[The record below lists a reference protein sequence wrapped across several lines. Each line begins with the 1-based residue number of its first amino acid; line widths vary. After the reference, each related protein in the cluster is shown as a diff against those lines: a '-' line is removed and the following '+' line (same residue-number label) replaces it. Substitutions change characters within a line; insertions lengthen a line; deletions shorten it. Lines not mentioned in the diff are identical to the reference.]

1 MIQIRIDPMHAFMRQ
16 ISVTYRCA
24 MLYREKEL
32 ADTGLSGCQ
41 TPYLVAL
48 YRMPG
53 ISQEELAR
61 YLNVNKSSVA
71 RQLANLEKQDYVR
84 REPSHA
90 DRRSLLVYPTE
101 KAMQLRDRLFRVLFG
116 WSDYLTEDFTP
127 EEKEQLLCMMRRV
140 ADRAEAYVKGGACAC
155 APSDDT

>member
-1 MIQIRIDPMHAFMRQ
+1 MHAFMRQ

-24 MLYREKEL
+24 MLYREREL
-32 ADTGLSGCQ
+32 GDTGLSGCQ

-71 RQLANLEKQDYVR
+71 RQLVSLEKNGYVR
-84 REPSHA
+84 RESSPE
-90 DRRSLLVYPTE
+90 DRRIMLVYPTE
-101 KAMQLRDRLFRVLFG
+101 KAFASQERLFHVLFG

-140 ADRAEAYVKGGACAC
+140 ADRAETYVKGAECTC
-155 APSDDT
+155 APSADI

>member
-1 MIQIRIDPMHAFMRQ
+1 MHSFMRQ

-32 ADTGLSGCQ
+32 ADTGLNGCQ

-71 RQLANLEKQDYVR
+71 RQLANLEKQGYVR
-84 REPSHA
+84 REASSQ
-90 DRRSLLVYPTE
+90 DRRILLVYPTD
-101 KAMQLRDRLFRVLFG
+101 KAFALKDRLFHVLFG
-116 WSDYLTEDFTP
+116 WSDYLTGDFSP
-127 EEKEQLLCMMRRV
+127 EEKKLLLRMMRRV
-140 ADRAEAYVKGGACAC
+140 ADRAEDYVKGGMSTC
-155 APSDDT
+155 APSDNT

>member
-1 MIQIRIDPMHAFMRQ
+1 MHAFMRQ

-32 ADTGLSGCQ
+32 ADTGLAGCQ

-53 ISQEELAR
+53 ISQEELSR

-71 RQLANLEKQDYVR
+71 RQLANLEEKGYVR
-84 REPSHA
+84 RKPSPD
-90 DRRSLLVYPTE
+90 DRRVLLVYPSE
-101 KAMQLRDRLFRVLFG
+101 KALALHDHLFDVLFG
-116 WSDYLTEDFTP
+116 WSDYLTADFTE
-127 EEKEQLLCMMRRV
+127 EEKKQLLSMMCRV
-140 ADRAEAYVKGGACAC
+140 ADRAEAYVKGGCSAC
-155 APSDDT
+155 APSDAT

>member
-1 MIQIRIDPMHAFMRQ
+1 MHAFMRQ

-32 ADTGLSGCQ
+32 ADAGLAGCQ

-71 RQLANLEKQDYVR
+71 RQLANLEKKGYIR
-84 REPSHA
+84 REPSPD
-90 DRRSLLVYPTE
+90 DRRVLLVYPAQ
-101 KAMQLRDRLFRVLFG
+101 KALDLHDRLFEVLFG
-116 WSDYLTEDFTP
+116 WSDYLTADFSP
-127 EEKEQLLCMMRRV
+127 EEKEQLLYMMRRV
-140 ADRAEAYVKGGACAC
+140 ADRAEAYVKGGSCPC
-155 APSDDT
+155 APSDGI

>member
-1 MIQIRIDPMHAFMRQ
+1 MHAFMRQ

-32 ADTGLSGCQ
+32 AYTGLAGCQ

-48 YRMPG
+48 YHMPG

-71 RQLANLEKQDYVR
+71 RQLASLEKKGYVR
-84 REPSHA
+84 REPSPE
-90 DRRSLLVYPTE
+90 DRRIQLVYLNE
-101 KAMQLRDRLFRVLFG
+101 KAHDLHDRLFEVLFG
-116 WSDYLTEDFTP
+116 WSDYLTADFTQ

-140 ADRAEAYVKGGACAC
+140 ADRAEAYVKGGMSTC
-155 APSDDT
+155 APSDNT